1 MTKKS
6 PLDSVPLVEKVLS
19 ALGEADPA
27 RPAIHAVVRRE
38 LAALRSKNITP
49 GFDDLLA
56 ASRSTLDSLRAS
68 RIQPVVNGTGILIH
82 LERGHPPLGNEAAE
96 TLQNVAANYTSLEFD
111 AADGGQAGCAAF
123 LEHSLAL
130 LCGAEA
136 ATSVN
141 NPDAALLLVLRHFN
155 ARARKEVVISRGE
168 LIRADGSHIA
178 AIIKASGATLR
189 KAGTATRT
197 SPDHYHKVIGSQT
210 AMILRTHG
218 GGDSVGA
225 PPNSPSSDEIAALA
239 RNHRVPLVVYLF
251 NGSVTESA
259 GLASTGLATAAAEAL
274 KHGADVA
281 CFSGGALLGGPQAGI
296 IAATSKR
303 VAALKKDSLFPALC
317 CDKLLLSAL
326 QSTVDLHLTAQGSI
340 PVRVMLRVSLEELH
354 ARARRILTAIEAL
367 PMKITVNEGTSQMTG
382 AVARSAPSVTLE
394 LQPLVMSL
402 EEFAARLRAGTPPV
416 IGRIENERLKL
427 DLRTIF
433 PRQDETL
440 FRAIHQAFAKSA

>member
-1 MTKKS
+1 M
-6 PLDSVPLVEKVLS
+6 PHVEKVLR

-27 RPAIHAVVRRE
+27 RPAIRAVVRRE
-38 LAALRSKNITP
+38 LAALRAKNIAP
-49 GFDDLLA
+49 GFDELLA
-56 ASRSTLDSLRAS
+56 ASRSALDSLRAS
-68 RIQPVVNGTGILIH
+68 RIQPVINGTGVLIH
-82 LERGHPPLGNEAAE
+82 PERGHPPLGGEVAE
-96 TLQNVAANYTSLEFD
+96 TLQSVAANYTNLEFD
-111 AADGGQAGCAAF
+111 AADDGQAGCAAF
-123 LEHSLAL
+123 LEHNLAL

-136 ATSVN
+136 AAVVN
-141 NPDAALLLVLRHFN
+141 NSAAALLLVLRHFN
-155 ARARKEVVISRGE
+155 ARARKEVVVSRGE
-168 LIRADGSHIA
+168 LIQTDASRVAE
-178 AIIKASGATLR
+178 IIKASGATLR

-197 SPDHYHKVIGSQT
+197 SPDHYHKVIGNQT
-210 AMILRTHG
+210 AVILRAHG
-218 GGDSVGA
+218 SGVAVGD
-225 PPNSPSSDEIAALA
+225 PLNSPSSGEIAALA

-251 NGSVTESA
+251 NGGAEML
-259 GLASTGLATAAAEAL
+259 GLASSGQAPAAAEAL

-296 IAATSKR
+296 IASTSKR
-303 VAALKKDSLFPALC
+303 VAALKKDSLFPALR

-326 QSTVDLHLTAQGSI
+326 QTTIDLHLTGQGSI
-340 PVRVMLRVSLEELH
+340 PVLAMLRVSLEELH

-367 PMKITVNEGTSQMTG
+367 PMKITVNEGRSQMGGG
-382 AVARSAPSVTLE
+382 ATPRSAAPSVTIE

-416 IGRIENERLKL
+416 IGRIEDERLKL